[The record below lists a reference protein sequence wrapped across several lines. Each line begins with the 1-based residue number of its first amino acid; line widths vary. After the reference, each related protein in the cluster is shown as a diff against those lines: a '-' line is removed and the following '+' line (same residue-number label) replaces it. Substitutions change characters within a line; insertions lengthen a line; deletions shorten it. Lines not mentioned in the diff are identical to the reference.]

1 MIRAVFRL
9 SGTAQF
15 GILVGVV
22 VIAVIVLFLV
32 SGGIDLGGGDDDDP
46 LAIEQ
51 LDDQVEGDASDA
63 SSGQDTSPSATQ
75 TEDQPFQFGD
85 LRVVVTELQL
95 STIVS
100 EGRDTVEAIEQFAS
114 VLLTVRNTGTRP
126 VSLAGALLLIDEGGR
141 TFTPNV
147 MATAAVALRD
157 DSRFDALSF
166 ELQPSIATNLVV
178 VFDVPEE
185 VLGLRLRLLGGYVD
199 VDLDLD
205 G

>member
-1 MIRAVFRL
+1 MIRAVLRL

-22 VIAVIVLFLV
+22 VIAVIVLFV
-32 SGGIDLGGGDDDDP
+32 VTGGIDLGGSDDDDP

-51 LDDQVEGDASDA
+51 LDDQAEEDATA
-63 SSGQDTSPSATQ
+63 SNGGQGSSPGATQ
-75 TEDQPFQFGD
+75 PQDQAFQFGD
-85 LRVVVTELQL
+85 LRVVVTDLQL
-95 STIVS
+95 SATVS
-100 EGRDTVEAIEQFAS
+100 EGRDTVAAIEQFAS

-126 VSLAGALLLIDEGGR
+126 VSLAGALLLIDERGR

-147 MATAAVALRD
+147 MATAAVALRN
-157 DSRFDALSF
+157 DSRFDALTF

-199 VDLDLD
+199 VDLD

>member
-32 SGGIDLGGGDDDDP
+32 SGGIDLGGSDDEDP

-51 LDDQVEGDASDA
+51 LNDEDADETA
-63 SSGQDTSPSATQ
+63 SSGGQGSSPGEVQIQDQA
-75 TEDQPFQFGD
+75 FQFGD
-85 LRVVVTELQL
+85 LRVVVTDLRL
-95 STIVS
+95 STMVS

-114 VLLTVRNTGTRP
+114 VLLTVRNTGTTP
-126 VSLAGALLLIDEGGR
+126 VSLAGALLLIDEEGR

-157 DSRFDALSF
+157 DSRFDGLSF

-178 VFDVPEE
+178 VFDVPQEAS
-185 VLGLRLRLLGGYVD
+185 GLRLRLLGGYVD